1 MSATFDA
8 IRTEF
13 EYQIRTAYAR
23 GLAAGKHG
31 TRSDDAETVESID
44 RATKK
49 VLGLIEGQHEAQSLS
64 EPSMEQDAPGIPF
77 DEAHYF
83 DTAKSRISNRK
94 LFQLGSRPAAPRLR
108 LPAGAPKRHPELIQA
123 VAEAVSSTEAKP
135 R

>member
-13 EYQIRTAYAR
+13 EYQIRTSYAR

-31 TRSDDAETVESID
+31 TRSDDAETVEAID
-44 RATKK
+44 RAAKK
-49 VLGLIEGQHEAQSLS
+49 VLGLIEGQPEAQAPS
-64 EPSMEQDAPGIPF
+64 EPSVEPEVLGFRF

-83 DTAKSRISNRK
+83 DTAKSRNDYRS
-94 LFQLGSRPAAPRLR
+94 LFLLGSRPTAPRLR
-108 LPAGAPKRHPELIQA
+108 LPAGEPKQHPELLQA
-123 VAEAVSSTEAKP
+123 VAEAVSPTESEP